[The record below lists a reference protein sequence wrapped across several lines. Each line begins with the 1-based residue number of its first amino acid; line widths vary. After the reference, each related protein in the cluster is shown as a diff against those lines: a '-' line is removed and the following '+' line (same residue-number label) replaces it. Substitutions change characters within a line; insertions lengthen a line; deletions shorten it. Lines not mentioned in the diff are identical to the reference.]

1 MKNKILLSCILS
13 MIICLTGCSK
23 EETADTEIPP
33 DTEVTVATF
42 DGSDPSL
49 NGMLA
54 PMLMGD
60 NLYFWRG
67 SWDND
72 SKRWS
77 NTVIYRKAG
86 DAADAE
92 EIAVLGDRELLCFT
106 VDEGQNLYYLYGEY
120 SGEGKELYFQ
130 KDAPDGSEIYNV
142 AIPAEAGAQI
152 LYDIEQSDRISQ
164 GTADRLGRVVF
175 RSASG
180 CLYLFDEKGG
190 FLCAGSD
197 GWEGESFQ
205 GAEKGLVNAGDAGIY
220 TYAAMEGK
228 VLLCPVSMTDAGLGG
243 MTELPIDTE
252 VSINVYSGYDKGIL
266 VSDHVGL
273 WESNPAE
280 TGRELLFDW
289 DNAGLKNYGIDKI
302 GMLEDGRLYMMVT
315 REGRQEKEMAY
326 IETMTAADVPEVQR
340 IVIGSLGGA
349 DSVNGS
355 ALTAAAEEYNHY
367 NRQYQ
372 VEIKYYELQEL
383 YLELLKGEG
392 PDGFQLF
399 RESELAA
406 NGVLE
411 DLSPYFAGSS
421 VVQESDLFPSVIN
434 AGTRDGKL
442 LYLFTEFH
450 LRGIVVKKGVTDDGV
465 WTPEEYLALG
475 LQNPEALI
483 IPQINTYMVME
494 DALYADMGSF
504 VDWQAGKCSFDS
516 ERFIKILEGVR
527 QVTDGKQESEP
538 MEIVENSCQWL
549 HDGRI
554 MTVYFDVS
562 NVYEYMAYMDAYG
575 DFAEFA
581 GYPNSEG
588 IPYYRF
594 MPNYVLGMNS
604 ASENKEGVWA
614 FLEFLLSEDYQK
626 TVPSFPVRRDSFEG
640 HVARQVKEW
649 EGLVKNYQ
657 PGSSRNPVSREVWQE
672 YPKLEEQDIEFLT
685 YLVENAYWDE
695 TFTDIYHI
703 IREEAGS
710 FWSGDKTAE
719 ETARIMQNRV
729 QLYLD
734 EQHRH

>member
-1 MKNKILLSCILS
+1 MKNKILLSCILF
-13 MIICLTGCSK
+13 MIICFTSCAK
-23 EETADTEIPP
+23 AETADTEMSP

-42 DGSDPSL
+42 GGRGSSL
-49 NGMLA
+49 DGMLLA
-54 PMLMGD
+54 PVLMGD

-77 NTVIYRKAG
+77 DTVIYRKAG
-86 DAADAE
+86 DETDAG

-120 SGEGKELYFQ
+120 SGEGKDLYFQ
-130 KDAPDGSEIYNV
+130 KDAPDGSVIYNV
-142 AIPAEAGAQI
+142 PIPAEAGAQI

-164 GTADRLGRVVF
+164 GTADHLGRAVF

-197 GWEGESFQ
+197 GWDAESFQ
-205 GAEKGLVNAGDAGIY
+205 GAEKGLVNAGDTGIY
-220 TYAAMEGK
+220 TYAVMEGK
-228 VLLCPVSMTDAGLGG
+228 VLLSPVNMTDASLGE
-243 MTELPIDTE
+243 MTELPIETE

-302 GMLEDGRLYMMVT
+302 GILEDGRLYMMVT
-315 REGRQEKEMAY
+315 RDGRQEKELAY
-326 IETMTAADVPEVQR
+326 IETMTAADVPEVQT
-340 IVIGSLGGA
+340 IVIGSLGGP
-349 DSVNGS
+349 DSISGS
-355 ALTAAAEEYNHY
+355 ALTAAAEEFNHY

-372 VEIKYYELQEL
+372 VEIKYYGSQEDL
-383 YLELLKGEG
+383 YLELLRGEG

-399 RESELAA
+399 RESELAS

-411 DLSPYFAGSS
+411 DLSLYFAGSS
-421 VVQESDLFPSVIN
+421 VVQESDLLPSVIN
-434 AGTRDGKL
+434 AGSRDGKL
-442 LYLFTEFH
+442 LYMFTGFQ
-450 LRGIVVKKGVTDDGV
+450 LRGIVVKKGATDDGV
-465 WTPEEYLALG
+465 WTPEEYLNLG
-475 LQNPEALI
+475 LQNPETLLT
-483 IPQINTYMVME
+483 PLINTYTVME

-516 ERFIKILEGVR
+516 ERFINILESIR
-527 QVTDGKQESEP
+527 QVTDGKQEPEP

-554 MTVYFDVS
+554 MTMFF
-562 NVYEYMAYMDAYG
+562 NVQDIYTYMAYMDAYG
-575 DFAEFA
+575 DFADFA

-588 IPYYRF
+588 VPYYRF
-594 MPNYVLGMNS
+594 MPAYLLAMNS

-626 TVPSFPVRRDSFEG
+626 TVQSFPVRRDSFEEY
-640 HVARQVKEW
+640 VARKVKEW
-649 EGLVKNYQ
+649 EGLAKNYQ
-657 PGSSRNPVSREVWQE
+657 PGSSRNPVSWEVWQE

-685 YLVENAYWDE
+685 YLAENAYWDE

-710 FWSGDKTAE
+710 FWSGDKSAE
-719 ETARIMQNRV
+719 ETARIMQNRI

-734 EQHRH
+734 E